1 MTQDIAALK
10 RQLQQLQ
17 ELHASGTLG
26 EAAYAEARGRLER
39 EIVDRVMAG
48 ETPAA
53 ATPATPAETA
63 GARGPRP
70 SRRLLAALGVGIV
83 ALAVVGYRWTGSPS
97 LALSSAAA
105 PAAPAAPGSEAAPHA
120 LGSDQI
126 AAMVDRLAERLKE
139 RPDDAEGWAMLGRSY
154 VALGQHEK
162 AVPAFE
168 KATALRPDDAVL
180 LADHADALAVRNGR
194 SLAGEPIQLVQRA
207 LKADP
212 RNLKALAL
220 AGTEAF
226 DRADYPAAAAYWQ
239 RLVDAAPPD
248 SPFVAPAREGLAEA
262 RQRGGLPA
270 PKAEASPPMP
280 AAPGGAVLS
289 GTVTLAPAL
298 RAKAAP
304 EDTVFVFAR
313 AAEGPRMPLA
323 ILRRQ
328 VKDLPLQFK
337 LDDSLAMSP
346 AARLSGASRVVV
358 GARVSKSGDAMP
370 QPGDLSGQTAPV
382 SVGAQGLTIEI
393 SQVVGAGSAP

>member
-1 MTQDIAALK
+1 
-10 RQLQQLQ
+10 
-17 ELHASGTLG
+17 
-26 EAAYAEARGRLER
+26 
-39 EIVDRVMAG
+39 
-48 ETPAA
+48 
-53 ATPATPAETA
+53 
-63 GARGPRP
+63 
-70 SRRLLAALGVGIV
+70 
-83 ALAVVGYRWTGSPS
+83 
-97 LALSSAAA
+97 
-105 PAAPAAPGSEAAPHA
+105 
-120 LGSDQI
+120 
-126 AAMVDRLAERLKE
+126 MVDRLAERLKE